1 MSEEFITSALER
13 IAEVLTRH
21 GVEFIV
27 IGGQAEWVMGS
38 PRITYDVDLCYR
50 RNRQNLAQLASALK
64 ELNPTLRGAPPDL
77 PFVIDVKTLELGSN
91 FTLNTSIID
100 LDLLGYVE
108 PIGDFEAL
116 IKRAQTYRVGSYD
129 LQVIDLD
136 DLIKVKQHIRRSKDQ
151 DSLMQLL
158 AIKKVREEQA
168 SGPHKLPG

>member
-1 MSEEFITSALER
+1 MAR
-13 IAEVLTRH
+13 
-21 GVEFIV
+21 
-27 IGGQAEWVMGS
+27 
-38 PRITYDVDLCYR
+38 
-50 RNRQNLAQLASALK
+50 LARALK

-77 PFVIDVKTLELGSN
+77 PFIIDAKTLALGSN

-136 DLIKVKQHIRRSKDQ
+136 DLIKIKQHIRRSKDQ

-158 AIKKVREEQA
+158 AIKKVREEKVQPPQ
-168 SGPHKLPG
+168 SP

>member
-1 MSEEFITSALER
+1 MSEELTKSALER

-50 RNRQNLAQLASALK
+50 RNHENLARLASALK
-64 ELNPTLRGAPPDL
+64 ELNPALRGAPPDL
-77 PFVIDVKTLELGSN
+77 PFVIDAKTLAMGSN
-91 FTLNTSIID
+91 FTLSTSIID
-100 LDLLGYVE
+100 LDLLGHVE

-116 IKRAQTYRVGSYD
+116 MKRAQTYRVGSYD

-136 DLIKVKQHIRRSKDQ
+136 DLIRIKQHIRRFKDQ
-151 DSLMQLL
+151 ESLMQLL
-158 AIKKVREEQA
+158 AIKKVREEQ
-168 SGPHKLPG
+168 SGPT